1 MSMIR
6 KSSQDRNQKKMYQCK
21 DSVTVLGMLCEKMAE
36 RVEVARQE
44 EEDRWIREETG
55 TVGSLD
61 DDDSTA
67 QENHEDDEGAADERE
82 IWQVTD
88 VTEEDFETT
97 EGETVDL
104 YCKLMEMAGW
114 IVTDEEKQNDL
125 T

>member
-1 MSMIR
+1 VGIKRELAEVKMSMIR

-88 VTEEDFETT
+88 
-97 EGETVDL
+97 GLCDL
-104 YCKLMEMAGW
+104 LPFKSFYGPSY
-114 IVTDEEKQNDL
+114 
-125 T
+125 